1 MIFCSQNTTV
11 DDDSQC
17 GSCNQPDTRECVRP
31 YAEVE
36 EKTPW
41 MECEA
46 VKVRDKMKNAVFN
59 ELKAYLKVRSCT
71 S

>member
-1 MIFCSQNTTV
+1 
-11 DDDSQC
+11 
-17 GSCNQPDTRECVRP
+17 VRP